1 MTQDL
6 SPKSILLVE
15 DEVLIAMAESD
26 ELRGRGYQVLHC
38 LSGEE
43 AVKTVRENPSAAD
56 LVLMDIDLGCG
67 MDGTEAAL
75 EILSFRDVPVV
86 FLSSHTEPAI
96 VERTEKITSYGYIVK
111 SSGITVIDASIKMAF
126 KLFEE
131 KQKVLARE
139 EALRESEERFRS
151 IFDNALNSIMVA
163 DDEGNCISVNDAAA
177 RLFGY
182 GREELLAMNVA
193 DLGAER
199 SPETRGRYMQYLKK
213 GQEIGDFRFRTR
225 AGDERIARYYAVHIR
240 RDFNLIILSEI
251 TEQRR
256 AEASLKRYKNVVDA
270 THEGLQLLDREYRYV
285 LVNDA
290 YEKFAGKKKD
300 EILGKTVSEY
310 LGEDVFRNVIKERMD
325 RCLNGEM
332 LQFTG
337 WFDYPGSGKRYV
349 LVAYHPFYEEEGEI
363 SGVVAVTK
371 DITELHEAET
381 ALSESEEKQKQMLRE
396 RQLILEHDPAFIIFK
411 DTENNILRIS
421 ETVAKMTGLPK
432 EQIEGR
438 HSSEVYPDMADE
450 YYADDREV
458 LQSGRA
464 KTGIIEPLPAVDGTV
479 KWLRTDKI
487 PYFNDT
493 GEIAGI
499 IVFSTDISEIRN
511 MLGRAETLRNIPGT
525 GGESGAT

>member
-1 MTQDL
+1 MSQEL
-6 SPKSILLVE
+6 NPKTILLVE
-15 DEVLIAMAESD
+15 DEVLIAMMETE
-26 ELRGRGYQVLHC
+26 ELQDRGYTVLHC
-38 LSGEE
+38 AGAEE
-43 AVKTVRENPSAAD
+43 AVAAVRSDSPHID
-56 LVLMDIDLGCG
+56 LILMDIDLGSG
-67 MDGTEAAL
+67 MDGTDAAR
-75 EILSFRDVPVV
+75 EILSFRDIPVV
-86 FLSSHTEPAI
+86 FLSSHTEPSI

-139 EALRESEERFRS
+139 EALSESEERFRS
-151 IFDNALNSIMVA
+151 IFDNALNAIMVA

-182 GREELLAMNVA
+182 PTEELLSLNVA

-199 SPETRGRYMQYLKK
+199 IPETRRRYMRYLEK
-213 GQEIGDFRFRTR
+213 GQEIGDFRFRTSE
-225 AGDERIARYYAVHIR
+225 GEERIARYYAVHIR

-256 AEASLKRYKNVVDA
+256 AEASLKRYKKVVDA

-310 LGEDVFRNVIKERMD
+310 LGEDVFWNVIKERMD

-349 LVAYHPFYEEEGEI
+349 LVAYHPFYEEDGEI

-371 DITELHEAET
+371 DITELHEAES
-381 ALSESEEKQKQMLRE
+381 ALLESEEKQKQMLKE
-396 RQLILEHDPAFIIFK
+396 RQLILQHDPAFIIFK
-411 DTENNILRIS
+411 DTENNILRVS
-421 ETVAKMTGLPK
+421 ETVARMTGLPK

-493 GEIAGI
+493 GEIDGV

-511 MLGRAETLRNIPGT
+511 MLDKAEKLRNGAGPGEK
-525 GGESGAT
+525 GDAT